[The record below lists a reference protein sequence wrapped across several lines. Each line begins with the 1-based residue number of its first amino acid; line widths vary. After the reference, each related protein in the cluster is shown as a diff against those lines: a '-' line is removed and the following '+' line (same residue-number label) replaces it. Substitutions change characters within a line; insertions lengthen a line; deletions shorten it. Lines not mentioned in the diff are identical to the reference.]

1 MIETAGAYGR
11 YLLQGITRYHRTHR
25 GWSIFLER
33 RELDSAPPRWLET
46 WQGDGIL
53 TRWSSPRVVE
63 LLAAIRAPVVD
74 LSGRREPFGP
84 PRIHCDDRAIGRL
97 AAEHLLRR
105 GLRSF
110 GFCGFSGEHWSGL
123 RREGFVAALAGE
135 RLRCQ
140 VYESSW
146 HGVGGQPFEE
156 DQRHIED
163 WLTSL
168 PMPAGVMA
176 SSDMLGFQVLDG
188 CRAGGLKVPEHV
200 AVIGVDDDRLLCG
213 LCDPPLS
220 SVIPNTEQIGYEAA
234 ALLDSLMEGG
244 RPRFKERLIPPL
256 GVATRQ
262 STDVLAVEDTVFA
275 LALRVIHEHACHG
288 ITVEDVLQ
296 SVPLSRMAVERRF
309 RKYLGRSPHA
319 EIRAVQLARA
329 KQLLAETDHPIHRIA
344 QLAGFEHAEYF
355 NVLFKREVGQPP
367 GQYRKGHV
375 RPGRSD

>member
-53 TRWSSPRVVE
+53 TRWSSPLVVE

-74 LSGRREPFGP
+74 LSGRRAPFGP

-110 GFCGFSGEHWSGL
+110 GFCGFTGERWSGL
-123 RREGFVAALAGE
+123 RREGFVATLAREG
-135 RLRCQ
+135 LRCQ

-168 PMPAGVMA
+168 PKPVGVMA
-176 SSDMLGFQVLDG
+176 SSDMLGFQLLDG

-234 ALLDSLMEGG
+234 ALLDALMEGG
-244 RPRFKERLIPPL
+244 RPRFKERLVPPL
-256 GVATRQ
+256 GVATR
-262 STDVLAVEDTVFA
+262 
-275 LALRVIHEHACHG
+275 
-288 ITVEDVLQ
+288 
-296 SVPLSRMAVERRF
+296 
-309 RKYLGRSPHA
+309 
-319 EIRAVQLARA
+319 
-329 KQLLAETDHPIHRIA
+329 
-344 QLAGFEHAEYF
+344 
-355 NVLFKREVGQPP
+355 
-367 GQYRKGHV
+367 
-375 RPGRSD
+375 